1 MSKPLLSVTA
11 ADIDVSGL
19 SFSREL
25 PEGWLREELLDAEA
39 SATGP
44 GKVMARLSRS
54 GGADILVRGEV
65 KADLLVPCARCL
77 VPTPVN
83 VEGELSL
90 LLRPGVL
97 APPRKVVSEDVE
109 SRGKGAQVKDV
120 KVAKEGTREGTKE
133 PRGRRGRVEAP
144 PPPPTRKEPEYEFT
158 SEEADLDTYD
168 GDTVVLDPFVREA
181 ILLELPN
188 FPLCSEACAGIA
200 PGREA
205 PVEFSRPSVDPRLAP
220 LGALRGRLSSQPSQ
234 DEVNSSGSTSA
245 DGTKHSAPADSAG
258 RSSKSKSK

>member
-11 ADIDVSGL
+11 ADIDVGGL
-19 SFSREL
+19 SLSREL
-25 PEGWLREELLDAEA
+25 PEGWLREELSDAEA

-44 GKVMARLSRS
+44 GKVIARLSRS
-54 GGADILVRGEV
+54 GGADVLVRGEV
-65 KADLLVPCARCL
+65 QADLLIPCARCL
-77 VPTPVN
+77 VPTPVK
-83 VEGELSL
+83 VQGELSL

-97 APPRKVVSEDVE
+97 APPRQVVSDDVE
-109 SRGKGAQVKDV
+109 SRGKGVQAKDAREP
-120 KVAKEGTREGTKE
+120 KAAKEGTKE
-133 PRGRRGRVEAP
+133 PRGRRGRVEAA

-168 GDTVVLDPFVREA
+168 GDTVVLDSFVREA